1 MVKLDDKV
9 GMVVCGDPGDAAS
22 FGELVQKNIQ
32 LYKIRHGYSLSPHAA
47 ANFIRKYLADSL
59 RRNPYLVNLLM
70 GGFSEDQGTSL
81 YYMDYLGT
89 MTKVPFASHGYG
101 SFFTLSIMDKYY
113 REDLSEQEAIELIGK
128 CITEVGVCSNNQL
141 KLQ

>member
-1 MVKLDDKV
+1 
-9 GMVVCGDPGDAAS
+9 
-22 FGELVQKNIQ
+22 
-32 LYKIRHGYSLSPHAA
+32 
-47 ANFIRKYLADSL
+47 
-59 RRNPYLVNLLM
+59 M